1 MAMVSINWNPTDKA
15 LKQFAWISLVGFPL
29 IGWVFSGRPTSFESV
44 SPWTATLVGLGIGV
58 FAVIAG
64 MIYPKAVKPIFLGLS
79 LITLPIGFVVGEV
92 FLLTV
97 FFGVFTIVSIIFRL
111 IGFDPMTRKY
121 DPSAESYWEPKAQP
135 TSPRQYLRQ
144 Y

>member
-29 IGWVFSGRPTSFESV
+29 IGWVFSGRPTSFESIT
-44 SPWTATLVGLGIGV
+44 PWIATLVGLGIGV
-58 FAVIAG
+58 FSVVAG
-64 MIYPKAVKPIFLGLS
+64 MVYPKAVKPIFLGLS

-97 FFGVFTIVSIIFRL
+97 FFGVFTIVSLVFRL
-111 IGFDPMTRKY
+111 VGFDPMTRKY
-121 DPSAESYWEPKAQP
+121 NSKAESYWEPKAQP
-135 TSPRQYLRQ
+135 TSARQYLRQ